1 MYVCAWFVIRTVRI
15 SLVLSC
21 FWDKALLFLSLTH
34 SALERREQLLGS
46 DDARKRNHIDRSII
60 KTTLSTFV
68 SFMSIL
74 YEKYTKCSAK
84 VKWTDS
90 SVRMACVL
98 LYHINRT
105 ILLFLSL
112 SSPIKKQHQ
121 WTSIWQ
127 LWVFTL
133 YPFRFDRITCSFG
146 ISDFAVV
153 IVASRMSS
161 DRRACDIYIRS
172 LVDCLRNDLTG
183 LIYHKLSSTVIQK
196 NRRKN
201 YKSFRFK
208 K

>member
-1 MYVCAWFVIRTVRI
+1 VYVCAWFVIRTVRI

-21 FWDKALLFLSLTH
+21 FWDKDLLFLSLTH

-46 DDARKRNHIDRSII
+46 DDARKRNHIGRSII

-105 ILLFLSL
+105 ILLFFSLSL
-112 SSPIKKQHQ
+112 LLLLLLKNNINGQAYDSFKYSLSILLGSIGLLAHLASPISPSLSLLHECHRIGERA
-121 WTSIWQ
+121 TYTYALLSI
-127 LWVFTL
+127 VCAT
-133 YPFRFDRITCSFG
+133 I
-146 ISDFAVV
+146 
-153 IVASRMSS
+153 
-161 DRRACDIYIRS
+161 
-172 LVDCLRNDLTG
+172 
-183 LIYHKLSSTVIQK
+183 
-196 NRRKN
+196 
-201 YKSFRFK
+201 
-208 K
+208 